1 MRRER
6 TTSEATEASLQS
18 LREEESKRKSAAS
31 EIARL
36 ERLQLLKALFMSS
49 DEYAIRQ
56 QETGTE
62 QQVSA
67 STIREAVLARRY
79 YDLAWDSFK
88 LAVNYYM
95 KAETLAEELDNMDA
109 SAEASPGNTIRIRVR
124 VTDRGQV
131 QVRVWESTGS
141 DSSSRLSLTIHHL
154 P

>member
-6 TTSEATEASLQS
+6 TTSEATEASLRS
-18 LREEESKRKSAAS
+18 LREDQSRRKSAAS

-67 STIREAVLARRY
+67 STMREASLARRY

-109 SAEASPGNTIRIRVR
+109 SVEASPGNTSGSGTGFGFGVRVPDWSWVRSRDRVRIRVR
-124 VTDRGQV
+124 
-131 QVRVWESTGS
+131 
-141 DSSSRLSLTIHHL
+141 
-154 P
+154 